1 MCWNYPKEIYL
12 NPNLEYDSIVDD
24 RDGKVYK
31 TIKIGEQTWMAEN
44 LNYAD
49 SVNTPSLRGNSRC
62 YDDDPK
68 KCEVIGRLYTWM
80 AAIDSVRLARDE
92 NLTLVCENNATC
104 DSLSKKLKFT
114 RGICP
119 NGWHLPSSSESHK
132 LFGNEENSRHLISS
146 YAWNQ
151 FDFYNKDKTNDSGF
165 SLIPDDRQYALFWNT
180 DDICSGLES
189 MEIWLAGCNFHESN
203 LYCNYS
209 GYGSYYSDRSL
220 YPIRC
225 IKD

>member
-1 MCWNYPKEIYL
+1 
-12 NPNLEYDSIVDD
+12 
-24 RDGKVYK
+24 
-31 TIKIGEQTWMAEN
+31 MAEN

-92 NLTLVCENNATC
+92 NLTLVCENDATC

-119 NGWHLPSSSESHK
+119 NGWHLPSRDEFEK
-132 LFGNEENSRHLISS
+132 LVKAHFQNTSLLSI
-146 YAWNQ
+146 YAWHRPDLYQ
-151 FDFYNKDKTNDSGF
+151 DDTNVSVF
-165 SLIPDDRQYALFWNT
+165 SLIPYDRQSALFWETET
-180 DDICSGLES
+180 DFSSFRSDID
-189 MEIWLAGCNFHESN
+189 MEFSLAGCDAGGTIDETIDIH
-203 LYCNYS
+203 CDNY
-209 GYGSYYSDRSL
+209 YGSYYSDRSL